1 MTPPPGAQ
9 GELVAARV
17 ALVTGATRGIARGI
31 ALDLARQGWAVAIS
45 FRSNTRAAETT
56 RAAVAA
62 AGAPALALQADLGD
76 AQEARALVA
85 RVERAWG
92 RVDALVHGAGPYHEG
107 PLLEETPE
115 RWRETFRQNLD
126 PLLFLTQAAAPGM
139 QARHWGRILALGLA
153 TADRL
158 AAQPNVT
165 AYYIAKAGL
174 LILVRSLAKVLA
186 QHGVTVNA
194 VSPGI
199 LETEGYPRPDL
210 AALLER
216 IPAGHLGQVDDVV
229 AAARFLLSEDAGY
242 VTGTNIHVSGG
253 WGV

>member
-1 MTPPPGAQ
+1 MAD
-9 GELVAARV
+9 RV

-31 ALDLARQGWAVAIS
+31 ALDLARQGWAVAVS
-45 FRSNTRAAETT
+45 FRTDTRAADAT
-56 RAAVAA
+56 RAAIEG
-62 AGAPALALQADLGD
+62 AGVPALALQADL
-76 AQEARALVA
+76 AEAAEARALVA
-85 RVERAWG
+85 RVEETWG
-92 RVDALVHGAGPYHEG
+92 RLDALVHGAGPYHDG

-115 RWRETFRQNLD
+115 RWRDAFRQNLD

-139 QARHWGRILALGLA
+139 QARRWGRILGLGLA

-174 LILVRSLAKVLA
+174 LVLVRSLAKVLGS
-186 QHGVTVNA
+186 HGITVNA

-199 LETEGYPRPDL
+199 LETPGYPRPDL
-210 AALLER
+210 DALLRR

-229 AAARFLLSEDAGY
+229 AAARFLLSDEARY
-242 VTGTNIHVSGG
+242 VTGANIHVSGG
-253 WGV
+253 WGL

>member
-1 MTPPPGAQ
+1 MA
-9 GELVAARV
+9 ERV

-31 ALDLARQGWAVAIS
+31 AVDLARQGWSVAVSYQTSA
-45 FRSNTRAAETT
+45 RAAEAT
-56 RAAVAA
+56 RQAIEA
-62 AGAPALALQADLGD
+62 AGARSLALQADLGE
-76 AQEARALVA
+76 AGEARALVA
-85 RVERAWG
+85 RVEAAWG
-92 RVDALVHGAGPYHEG
+92 RLDAVVHGTGPYHEAV
-107 PLLEETPE
+107 LLDETPE

-139 QARHWGRILALGLA
+139 QARRWGRILGLGLA

-165 AYYIAKAGL
+165 AYYLAKASL
-174 LILVRSLAKVLA
+174 LGLVRSLAKVLA
-186 QHGVTVNA
+186 PHGITVNA

-199 LETEGYPRPDL
+199 LETAGYPRPDIE
-210 AALLER
+210 ALLQR

-229 AAARFLLSEDAGY
+229 VAARFLLSEEAGY
-242 VTGTNIHVSGG
+242 VTGANIHVSGG

>member
-1 MTPPPGAQ
+1 MP
-9 GELVAARV
+9 ERV

-31 ALDLARQGWAVAIS
+31 ALDLASRGWAVAVS
-45 FRSNTRAAETT
+45 FKTSARAAEAT
-56 RAAVAA
+56 RRAIEA
-62 AGAPALALQADLGD
+62 AGARALALQADLGEA
-76 AQEARALVA
+76 AQARTLVH
-85 RVERAWG
+85 RVEAAWG
-92 RVDALVHGAGPYHEG
+92 RLDAVVHGAGPYHDG

-115 RWRETFRQNLD
+115 RWRDTFRQNLD
-126 PLLFLTQAAAPGM
+126 PLLFLAQAAAPGM
-139 QARHWGRILALGLA
+139 QARRWGRVLALGLA

-158 AAQPNVT
+158 TAQPNVT
-165 AYYIAKAGL
+165 AYYLAKAAL
-174 LILVRSLAKVLA
+174 LGLVRSLAKVLA
-186 QHGVTVNA
+186 PHGITVNA

-210 AALLER
+210 EALLRR

-242 VTGTNIHVSGG
+242 VTGANIHVSGG

>member
-1 MTPPPGAQ
+1 M
-9 GELVAARV
+9 AARA

-45 FRSNTRAAETT
+45 FRTDARAAEAT
-56 RAAVAA
+56 RASIEAT
-62 AGAPALALQADLGD
+62 GARALALQADLG
-76 AQEARALVA
+76 EATEVRALVS
-85 RVERAWG
+85 RVEASWG
-92 RVDALVHGAGPYHEG
+92 RLDAVVHGAGPYHDG
-107 PLLEETPE
+107 ALLEETPE

-126 PLLFLTQAAAPGM
+126 PLLFLAQAAAPGM
-139 QARHWGRILALGLA
+139 QARGWGRILGLGLA

-186 QHGVTVNA
+186 PHGITVNA

-199 LETEGYPRPDL
+199 LETPGYPRPDL
-210 AALLER
+210 EELLER

-229 AAARFLLSEDAGY
+229 GAARFLLSEGAGY
-242 VTGTNIHVSGG
+242 VTGANIHVSGG
-253 WGV
+253 WGL

>member
-1 MTPPPGAQ
+1 MP
-9 GELVAARV
+9 ERV

-31 ALDLARQGWAVAIS
+31 ALDLARQGWAVAVS
-45 FRSNTRAAETT
+45 FKTSARAAEET
-56 RAAVAA
+56 RQAIEA
-62 AGAPALALQADLGD
+62 AGARSLALQADLGE
-76 AQEARALVA
+76 AAEARALVT
-85 RVERAWG
+85 RVEGVWG
-92 RVDALVHGAGPYHEG
+92 RLDAVVHGAGPYHDG

-126 PLLFLTQAAAPGM
+126 PFLFLAQAAAPGM
-139 QARHWGRILALGLA
+139 QARRWGRILGLGLA

-165 AYYIAKAGL
+165 AYYLAKMSL
-174 LILVRSLAKVLA
+174 LGLVRSLAKVLGP
-186 QHGVTVNA
+186 HGITVNA

-210 AALLER
+210 EALLQR

-229 AAARFLLSEDAGY
+229 GAARFLLSEEAGY
-242 VTGTNIHVSGG
+242 VTGANIHVSGG
-253 WGV
+253 WGI

>member
-1 MTPPPGAQ
+1 MP
-9 GELVAARV
+9 ERV

-31 ALDLARQGWAVAIS
+31 ALDLARQGWAVAVS
-45 FRSNTRAAETT
+45 FKTNARAAEAT
-56 RAAVAA
+56 RQAIEATGVR
-62 AGAPALALQADLGD
+62 ALALQADLGD
-76 AQEARALVA
+76 AAQAEALVR
-85 RVERAWG
+85 RVEAVWG
-92 RVDALVHGAGPYHEG
+92 RLDAVVHGAGPYHDG
-107 PLLEETPE
+107 PLLEETPK

-126 PLLFLTQAAAPGM
+126 PLLFLAQAAAPGM
-139 QARHWGRILALGLA
+139 QARRWGRILGLGLA

-165 AYYIAKAGL
+165 AYYLAKVAL
-174 LILVRSLAKVLA
+174 LGLVRSLAKVLA
-186 QHGVTVNA
+186 PHGITVNA

-210 AALLER
+210 ETLLQR

-242 VTGTNIHVSGG
+242 VTGANIQVSGG

>member
-1 MTPPPGAQ
+1 MP
-9 GELVAARV
+9 ERV

-31 ALDLARQGWAVAIS
+31 ALDLARQGWAVAVS
-45 FRSNTRAAETT
+45 FKTNARAAEAT
-56 RAAVAA
+56 RQAIEAT
-62 AGAPALALQADLGD
+62 GARALAIQADLGD
-76 AQEARALVA
+76 AAQAEALVR
-85 RVERAWG
+85 RVEAVWG
-92 RVDALVHGAGPYHEG
+92 RLDAVVHGAGPYHDG
-107 PLLEETPE
+107 PLLEETPK

-126 PLLFLTQAAAPGM
+126 PLLFLAQAAAPGM
-139 QARHWGRILALGLA
+139 QARRWGRILGLGLA

-165 AYYIAKAGL
+165 AYYLAKVAL
-174 LILVRSLAKVLA
+174 LGLVRSLAKVLA
-186 QHGVTVNA
+186 PHGITVNA

-210 AALLER
+210 ETLLQR

-229 AAARFLLSEDAGY
+229 AAARFLLSEEAGY
-242 VTGTNIHVSGG
+242 VTGANIQVSGG

>member
-1 MTPPPGAQ
+1 MP
-9 GELVAARV
+9 ERV

-31 ALDLARQGWAVAIS
+31 ALDLARLGWAVAVS
-45 FRSNTRAAETT
+45 FKTSARAAEAT
-56 RAAVAA
+56 RRAIEAT
-62 AGAPALALQADLGD
+62 GARALAIQADLGD
-76 AQEARALVA
+76 AAQAEALVR
-85 RVERAWG
+85 RVEAVWG
-92 RVDALVHGAGPYHEG
+92 RLDAVVHGAGPYHDG
-107 PLLEETPE
+107 PLLEETPK

-126 PLLFLTQAAAPGM
+126 PLLFLAQAAAPGM
-139 QARHWGRILALGLA
+139 QARRWGRILGLGLA

-165 AYYIAKAGL
+165 AYYLAKVAL
-174 LILVRSLAKVLA
+174 LGLVRSLAKVLA
-186 QHGVTVNA
+186 PHGITVNA

-210 AALLER
+210 ETLLQR

-229 AAARFLLSEDAGY
+229 AAARFLLSEEAGY
-242 VTGTNIHVSGG
+242 VTGANIQVSGG

>member
-1 MTPPPGAQ
+1 MP
-9 GELVAARV
+9 ERV

-45 FRSNTRAAETT
+45 FRTSVRAAEAT
-56 RAAVAA
+56 RGAIEA
-62 AGAPALALQADLGD
+62 AGARSLALQADPGE
-76 AQEARALVA
+76 AAEARMLVG
-85 RVERAWG
+85 RVEAAWG
-92 RVDALVHGAGPYHEG
+92 RVDAVVHGAGPYHDG
-107 PLLEETPE
+107 SLLEEPPE

-126 PLLFLTQAAAPGM
+126 PLLFMAQAAAPGM
-139 QARHWGRILALGLA
+139 QARRWGRILGLGLA

-165 AYYIAKAGL
+165 AYYLSKASL
-174 LILVRSLAKVLA
+174 LGLVRSLAKVLA
-186 QHGVTVNA
+186 PHGITVNA

-210 AALLER
+210 DALLQR

-229 AAARFLLSEDAGY
+229 AAARFLLSEEAGY
-242 VTGTNIHVSGG
+242 VTGANIHVSGG

>member
-1 MTPPPGAQ
+1 MP
-9 GELVAARV
+9 ERV

-31 ALDLARQGWAVAIS
+31 ALDLARQGWAVAVS
-45 FRSNTRAAETT
+45 FKTNARAAEAT
-56 RAAVAA
+56 RQAIEATGVR
-62 AGAPALALQADLGD
+62 ALALQADLGD
-76 AQEARALVA
+76 AAQAEALVR
-85 RVERAWG
+85 RVEAVWG
-92 RVDALVHGAGPYHEG
+92 RLDAVVHGAGPYHDG

-126 PLLFLTQAAAPGM
+126 PLLFLAQAAAPGM
-139 QARHWGRILALGLA
+139 QARRWGRILGLGLA

-165 AYYIAKAGL
+165 AYYLAKVAL
-174 LILVRSLAKVLA
+174 LGLVRSLAKVLA
-186 QHGVTVNA
+186 PHGITVNA
-194 VSPGI
+194 VSPGL
-199 LETEGYPRPDL
+199 LETKGYARPDL
-210 AALLER
+210 ETLLQR

-242 VTGTNIHVSGG
+242 VTGANIQVSGG

>member
-1 MTPPPGAQ
+1 MP
-9 GELVAARV
+9 ERV

-31 ALDLARQGWAVAIS
+31 ALDLARQGWGVAIS
-45 FRSNTRAAETT
+45 FKTSARAAEDT
-56 RAAVAA
+56 RAAVEA
-62 AGAPALALQADLGD
+62 AGARCLALRADLGED
-76 AQEARALVA
+76 AEARSLVA
-85 RVERAWG
+85 RVESAWG
-92 RVDALVHGAGPYHEG
+92 RLDAVVHGAGPYHDG

-126 PLLFLTQAAAPGM
+126 PLLFLAQAAAPGM
-139 QARHWGRILALGLA
+139 RARRWGRILGLGLA

-165 AYYIAKAGL
+165 AYYLAKSSL
-174 LILVRSLAKVLA
+174 LGLVRSLAKVLA
-186 QHGVTVNA
+186 PHGITVNA

-210 AALLER
+210 ETLLRR

-229 AAARFLLSEDAGY
+229 AAARFLLSEEADY
-242 VTGTNIHVSGG
+242 VTGANIHVSGG

>member
-1 MTPPPGAQ
+1 MP
-9 GELVAARV
+9 ERV

-31 ALDLARQGWAVAIS
+31 ALDLARQGWGVAIS
-45 FRSNTRAAETT
+45 FKTSARAAEAT
-56 RAAVAA
+56 RAAVEA
-62 AGAPALALQADLGD
+62 AGARCLALRADLGED
-76 AQEARALVA
+76 AEARSLVA
-85 RVERAWG
+85 RVESAWG
-92 RVDALVHGAGPYHEG
+92 RLDAVVHGAGPYHDG

-126 PLLFLTQAAAPGM
+126 PLLFLAQAAAPGM
-139 QARHWGRILALGLA
+139 RARRWGRILGLGLA

-165 AYYIAKAGL
+165 AYYLAKSSL
-174 LILVRSLAKVLA
+174 LGLVRSLAKVLA
-186 QHGVTVNA
+186 PHGITVNA

-210 AALLER
+210 ETLLRR

-229 AAARFLLSEDAGY
+229 AAARFLLSEEADY
-242 VTGTNIHVSGG
+242 VTGANIHVSGG